1 MADRVLVLGG
11 TGFIGRHVVAGLTAE
26 GHAVAVFHRGHTPS
40 EMDWSVHR
48 ILGDRRSIEDHAAE
62 LRAFRPRVVIDMIAY
77 TEVEA
82 RVAVQALR
90 GIAERTVVVSSQ
102 DVYRAFDRFP
112 WSTAPVTGSTG
123 SFRT

>member
-1 MADRVLVLGG
+1 MAERVLVLGG
-11 TGFIGRHVVAGLTAE
+11 TGFIGRHVVTGLAAE
-26 GHAVAVFHRGHTPS
+26 GHTVAVFHRGHTPS
-40 EMDWSVHR
+40 EIDESVHR
-48 ILGDRRSIEDHAAE
+48 ILGDRRSIGTHAAE

-77 TEVEA
+77 TEVETRA
-82 RVAVQALR
+82 AVETLR
-90 GIAERTVVVSSQ
+90 GIAERTVLVSSQ